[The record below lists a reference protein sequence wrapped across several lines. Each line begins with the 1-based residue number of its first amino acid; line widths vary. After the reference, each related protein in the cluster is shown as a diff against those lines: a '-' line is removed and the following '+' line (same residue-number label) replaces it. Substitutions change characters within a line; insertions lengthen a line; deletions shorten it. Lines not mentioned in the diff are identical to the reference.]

1 MPIIDRDLGK
11 VLYIDLTR
19 KKYWVEDRLELFEKY
34 LGGTGVATQLLKE
47 ELPRN
52 ADPLGP
58 ENVIVFAVGIFSAM
72 YPVASK
78 TVAMFKSPLT
88 GNLGESHAGGRSA
101 IAIRMAGYGAI
112 VIKGASEIPVYLS
125 IHNGKVEFKD
135 ASALWGVRS
144 TYTVGRVIRERE
156 PWPGTRAIMR
166 IGRAGENLVRYAAVV
181 TETYR
186 HFGRLG
192 LGAVMGSKKLKAIVV
207 GGKRKILVPDAKKY
221 REVYNE
227 IYDAA
232 VKSPAMKKYHDIGTP
247 VNVLVLNTI
256 GALPTRNLTSNRFEN
271 AANISGE
278 HLAEARLAR
287 RVACSHCPVACI
299 HIAAIREEYPH
310 EKYFYTT
317 RYVSYDYEPIY
328 ALGSML
334 GIGDT
339 DGLLRLMEEV
349 EVQGLD
355 AMSTGVALAWT
366 TEAYIRGLIGKSE
379 TIVEPAWGDWKTYIQ
394 MVRYIVDQPNE
405 FYKTLAMGTEAAAK
419 KYNGLDFALTFGGNE
434 MPGYHAGPATHL
446 GYLIGA
452 RHSHLDNAGYSYDQ
466 KKLKEKQYPTPEKV
480 IDDLMAEE
488 AWRQILSSLVICFFA
503 RGVYKPHVVVKA
515 LEPMG
520 IKLSEDQL
528 KQLGWEIYKEKYKL
542 KFELGYTFDKLRL
555 PKRIYETL
563 SPHGKIDPAF
573 MEKAISYFK
582 KKILELIEE
591 PKQEKQV
598 EENKAK
604 NKK

>member
-1 MPIIDRDLGK
+1 MPLADRELGK
-11 VLYIDLTR
+11 VLYIDLTK
-19 KKYWVEDRLELFEKY
+19 KKYWIEDRLELFEKY
-34 LGGTGVATQLLKE
+34 LGGTGVAVELLKE

-58 ENVIVFAVGIFSAM
+58 ENVIVFSIGVFSAV
-72 YPVASK
+72 YPTASK

-101 IAIRMAGYGAI
+101 IAMRMAGFGAI
-112 VIKGASEIPVYLS
+112 VIKGASETPIYLS

-166 IGRAGENLVRYAAVV
+166 IGRAGENLVRYACVV

-192 LGAVMGSKKLKAIVV
+192 LGAVMGSKKLKAIVI
-207 GGKRKILVPDAKKY
+207 GGKRKIPIVDAKKY
-221 REVYNE
+221 REIYDE

-247 VNVLVLNTI
+247 VNVLALNTI
-256 GALPTRNLTSNRFEN
+256 GALPTRNLTANRFEHV
-271 AANISGE
+271 ANISGE
-278 HLAEARLAR
+278 YFAEAKLAR

-339 DGLLRLMEEV
+339 DGLLRILEEV
-349 EVQGLD
+349 EIQGLD
-355 AMSTGVALAWT
+355 AMSTGVALAWA
-366 TEAYIRGLIGKSE
+366 TEAYIRGVIGKDDV
-379 TIVEPAWGDWKTYIQ
+379 IVEPSWGDWKTYIQ
-394 MVRYIVDQPNE
+394 MIRYIVNQPNE
-405 FYKTLAMGTEAAAK
+405 FYKTLAMGVEEAAK
-419 KYNGLDFALTFGGNE
+419 RYNGLDFALTFGGNE
-434 MPGYHAGPATHL
+434 MPGYHVGPATHL

-466 KKLKEKQYPTPEKV
+466 KMLKEKEYPSPEKV
-480 IDDLMAEE
+480 IEDLMAEE
-488 AWRQILSSLVICFFA
+488 AWRQILSSLVVCFFA
-503 RGVYKPHVVVKA
+503 RGVYKPERVVKA
-515 LEPMG
+515 LEPLG
-520 IKLSEDQL
+520 IKLDEEQL

-542 KFELGYTFDKLRL
+542 KMELGFTFDKLRL
-555 PKRIYETL
+555 PKRIYETVT
-563 SPHGKIDPAF
+563 PHGRINPQF
-573 MEKAISYFK
+573 MEKALSYFK
-582 KKILELIEE
+582 KKIIELVGEQNQRE
-591 PKQEKQV
+591 QSRKTQ
-598 EENKAK
+598 
-604 NKK
+604 